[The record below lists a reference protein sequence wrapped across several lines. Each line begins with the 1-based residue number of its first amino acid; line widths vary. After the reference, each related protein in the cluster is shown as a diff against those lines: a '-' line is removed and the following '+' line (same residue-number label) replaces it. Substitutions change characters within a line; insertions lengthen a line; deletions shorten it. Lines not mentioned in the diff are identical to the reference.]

1 MAEPGGDREYHSA
14 DPVAE
19 ANDANHE
26 EPAEEYE
33 KDLPDH
39 QKPTHNADR
48 NANHQQSKETYVPQ
62 PNSRTDSSSED
73 SGLELVKTESQA
85 PTVYP
90 RGSWTRWLT
99 LRSRTIPPVPK
110 VREVSR
116 ETHANILSIYR

>member
-39 QKPTHNADR
+39 HKPTHSAE
-48 NANHQQSKETYVPQ
+48 HGHSKETYVPQ
-62 PNSRTDSSSED
+62 TNSRTDSSSEN
-73 SGLELVKTESQA
+73 SGLELAKTESQA